1 MVSGPF
7 IPHEHTG
14 PGRVDAIN
22 VCGMNE
28 RGLPTSPQ
36 SPLPMSSPTRR
47 GEFPPGGPAV
57 PSHPTSW
64 DKMFQTAPPTPR
76 QQPPFRPAPGLR
88 SLSAQSSEGPG
99 CPSQTQLDDNSS
111 GLRTLPQLSFASAG
125 RGLRFLHIS
134 PPRSHVL
141 PVGRHGAGELPT
153 HLLPS
158 SQQLSLRLIWS

>member
-36 SPLPMSSPTRR
+36 SPLPMSSPTGR

-57 PSHPTSW
+57 PSPAGTRC
-64 DKMFQTAPPTPR
+64 APLSPW
-76 QQPPFRPAPGLR
+76 QQPPFRPAPGLH
-88 SLSAQSSEGPG
+88 SLSAQSSGGPG
-99 CPSQTQLDDNSS
+99 CPSQMQLDDDSS
-111 GLRTLPQLSFASAG
+111 GLRTFPQLSFASAG

-141 PVGRHGAGELPT
+141 PVGCHRAGELPT

-158 SQQLSLRLIWS
+158 SQRLSLRLIWS